1 MILSRAV
8 PRLPA
13 VVLAAITIA
22 TARLAGFI
30 LYHPPLYDLATLRTG
45 GVGIVTPEHHN
56 INNQWLKI
64 ALSPQVKVL
73 KCSWAV
79 PEGKVE
85 PPVPWLAARERRRW
99 R

>member
-13 VVLAAITIA
+13 VVLAAVTIA

-30 LYHPPLYDLATLRTG
+30 LYHPPLYDLATLSTG
-45 GVGIVTPEHHN
+45 GVGIVTAQHNN

-64 ALSPQVKVL
+64 ALSPQVEVL
-73 KCSWAV
+73 KCGRAV
-79 PEGKVE
+79 PERKVE
-85 PPVPWLAARERRRW
+85 PPVTRLVAGQRRR
-99 R
+99 

>member
-13 VVLAAITIA
+13 VILAAITIA

-30 LYHPPLYDLATLRTG
+30 LYHPPLYDLTALGTG
-45 GVGIVTPEHHN
+45 GVGIVTVHHHN

-64 ALSPQVKVL
+64 ALSPQVEVL
-73 KCSWAV
+73 KCGWAV
-79 PEGKVE
+79 PESEVE
-85 PPVPWLAARERRRW
+85 PPVTWLAARQR
-99 R
+99 